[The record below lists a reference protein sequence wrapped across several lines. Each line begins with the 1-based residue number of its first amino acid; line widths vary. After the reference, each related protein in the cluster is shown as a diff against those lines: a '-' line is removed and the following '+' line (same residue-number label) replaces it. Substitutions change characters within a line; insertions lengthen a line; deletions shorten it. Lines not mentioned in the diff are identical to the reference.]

1 MIGQISN
8 FAEVASVRRCTV
20 TSGAGAGLNIIDCDN
35 GKIRFILNES
45 KALDV
50 MQLYHEGQNMSFVSK
65 NGFTTKEGD
74 FLARFEGGMVY
85 TCGLDAIGER
95 EGYEVHGSFHNNKAE
110 VFRADCGENGIV
122 VEAYVYNTALCGRNL
137 KMHRRIFT
145 AIGSETLTIE
155 DKLIN
160 EGFGEEKYCLLYH
173 VNIGYPMLD
182 VGARVEAEVSGVES
196 RTPFSLAKV
205 SARPYASQPIA
216 LSDETCYFLDM
227 VKPEASLINK
237 KIGKKF
243 TVRYSGDTLPHFV
256 HWSNMVSGDY
266 AMGLEPATSTL
277 DGDFKYSAIG
287 AGESVDFRLELSVE
301 KI

>member
-1 MIGQISN
+1 MLAQISN
-8 FAEVASVRRCTV
+8 LTQIASVRRSRI
-20 TSGAGAGLNIIDCDN
+20 TSGVGAGLDIIDCDN

-65 NGFTTKEGD
+65 NGFTTKDGE
-74 FLARFEGGMVY
+74 FLSRFEGGMVY
-85 TCGLDAIGER
+85 TCGLDGIGER
-95 EGYEVHGSFHNNKAE
+95 EGIEVHGSFHNNKAE
-110 VFRADCGENGIV
+110 VFRAECNEKEIV
-122 VEAYVYNTALCGRNL
+122 VEAYIYNTALCGRNL
-137 KMHRRIFT
+137 KMHRKIWS
-145 AIGSETLTIE
+145 ALGSATLTIE

-216 LSDETCYFLDM
+216 LADETCYFLDM

-243 TVRYSGDTLPHFV
+243 TVRYSKETLPHFV

-277 DGDFKYSAIG
+277 DGDFEYSTVG
-287 AGESVDFRLELSVE
+287 AGKTVDFRLELSVE